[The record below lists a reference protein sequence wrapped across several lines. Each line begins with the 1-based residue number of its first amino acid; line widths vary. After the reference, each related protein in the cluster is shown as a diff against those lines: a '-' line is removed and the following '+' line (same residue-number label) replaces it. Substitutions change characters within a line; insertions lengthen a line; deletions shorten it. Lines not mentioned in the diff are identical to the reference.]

1 MIQINN
7 FLTKREQSQACL
19 SFAKREKSRLLA
31 KTILTLVALLALT
44 TGAWAETGENIFQYC
59 YDCQRYPAYPKTTAS
74 AELSGFT
81 NPLVGYKGSGSGM
94 GNTSAGPWKLEYV
107 GLWSTT
113 DNHGIED
120 FRVRNYQDTY
130 NCTDVPVFR
139 LYQWNATANEYQHA
153 SYGVVCCY
161 AKVSNAVEHTAL
173 FEAADGWGCVLTNS
187 SHSSSMDI
195 TFDEDLTTGLTTLTA
210 AATPAASGTPV
221 PVTWDATTKTSTFT
235 MPAGNVL
242 LQVEYYEDPGLAW
255 KGKIPEGGFDAYLG
269 FFHPSALPTIK
280 NPNALTGITY
290 SSSNTA
296 VATVD
301 ENTGVVTALKAGS
314 TVITATFAGDDTYE
328 AAAISYTLNIN
339 SPAIITLPTST
350 DEGGTVTLVAGA
362 ASEAHNGDNKIATNA
377 NLDRANTS
385 RNIAVGD
392 DGTIHVVYKNTE
404 SDAVM
409 YKKSTDGVTFSEPVQ
424 VSAESGTECE
434 VAVSSNGK
442 VYVSYTTTTG
452 SGGYIAYSAD
462 GSSFTSVQVCSG
474 YANSIHLAVD
484 GDYVYGIPQNG
495 FEFYYSADGGQ
506 NYATHTD
513 WTNYVF
519 SDVLIDKSNNNVVV
533 IKDEPSVVVR
543 YSTDHGA
550 TFTEEQP
557 VMNGADQLAVSFSTA
572 AAGAGKVFISGID
585 GTIATVNY
593 INATCTQTTIE
604 KTENRSL
611 CADENENVIVGVEQ
625 NDSLYY
631 ELSTDGAQ
639 TFGEKVLVSE
649 GSSAN
654 AALNHH
660 DGSLLYLFTK
670 GTDLYLATKTGVV
683 STETVIDNGD
693 GTYTVM
699 PGTEVT
705 LIAKANDGYHV
716 ASWSN
721 SVEVNDPQE
730 ATQTITVT
738 GNLNITATFAENE
751 YNITFV
757 EGTNPDPENPEWTAT
772 PNPAKTKQTVT
783 VTYTGS
789 KKVLGVKAEKKAS
802 TVPVTA
808 ITLNKTATTITM
820 ISGTATETLSVT
832 AVTPDEATDKTYTW
846 SSDDITKATVDQN
859 GVVTAVA
866 EGTAHIRATAN
877 DGSGVY
883 GECTVT
889 VSDLSAYYSNM
900 VECGCDM
907 LDGKCWNG
915 GSNTFTGQVL
925 SAAQAIALA
934 QAKAAETSSKC
945 AVFYGGEMGQVK
957 FAKNDGTTGSAK
969 FYYDASG
976 KGLTGYRGFYV
987 SK

>member
-1 MIQINN
+1 MIHLKKLIMS
-7 FLTKREQSQACL
+7 L
-19 SFAKREKSRLLA
+19 
-31 KTILTLVALLALT
+31 ALLLT
-44 TGAWAETGENIFQYC
+44 AATGAWAESTPIGLNVEYAVGDVITTNSTGDVYVWWGIYSTGGDNYEWVIKITSSVTPTISKLGIDESSGSITFDNDYGVYNMNGIIEANSYKIQ
-59 YDCQRYPAYPKTTAS
+59 CQGKVTGTTLEKVYVA
-74 AELSGFT
+74 
-81 NPLVGYKGSGSGM
+81 SGSG
-94 GNTSAGPWKLEYV
+94 
-107 GLWSTT
+107 
-113 DNHGIED
+113 
-120 FRVRNYQDTY
+120 
-130 NCTDVPVFR
+130 
-139 LYQWNATANEYQHA
+139 
-153 SYGVVCCY
+153 
-161 AKVSNAVEHTAL
+161 
-173 FEAADGWGCVLTNS
+173 
-187 SHSSSMDI
+187 
-195 TFDEDLTTGLTTLTA
+195 TLTDPYVFA
-210 AATPAASGTPV
+210 PGSAPAASTATTV
-221 PVTWDATTKTSTFT
+221 PITWDAATKTGTFT

-242 LQVEYYEDPGLAW
+242 LQVEYYEDPDLAW

-290 SSSNTA
+290 SSSNTE

-301 ENTGVVTALKAGS
+301 ENTGVVTALKTGS

-362 ASEAHNGDNKIATNA
+362 ASEAHDGDNKIATNA

-404 SDAVM
+404 SGAVM

-424 VSAESGTECE
+424 VSAESGDECE

-442 VYVSYTTTTG
+442 VYVSYTTG

-462 GSSFTSVQVCSG
+462 GSSFTSVRDGIG

-495 FEFYYSADGGQ
+495 SEFYYSADGGQ
-506 NYATHTD
+506 NYETHTG
-513 WTNYVF
+513 WTDYAY

-533 IKDEPSVVVR
+533 IKDKPSVVVR
-543 YSTDHGA
+543 YSTDHGT
-550 TFTEEQP
+550 TFTEELP
-557 VMNGADQLAVSFSTA
+557 VMNGANQLEVFFSTA
-572 AAGAGKVFISGID
+572 AAGAGKVFISGTD

-593 INATCTQTTIE
+593 INATCTLTTIE

-611 CADENENVIVGVEQ
+611 CADEDENVIVGVEQ
-625 NDSLYY
+625 NGSLYY

-716 ASWSN
+716 KSWSN
-721 SVEVNDPQE
+721 EAEVNNVLK
-730 ATQTITVT
+730 ATQTLTVT
-738 GNLNITATFAENE
+738 GNLNINATFAENE

-783 VTYTGS
+783 VTYTGQR
-789 KKVLGVKAEKKAS
+789 KVMGVKAEKKGGAAGI
-802 TVPVTA
+802 VNPVVGQVIGSDGNNYDA
-808 ITLNKTATTITM
+808 NATLPDGVTKVAMIAYVSGSNGLALALTDEDIYTWDNSAPYNNGKTAPEICSALNTSKAVTGGTWKLPSRDEWM
-820 ISGTATETLSVT
+820 QMFSANGGNDASYTGLNTALGNAGGTALVEN
-832 AVTPDEATDKTYTW
+832 DEYW
-846 SSDDITKATVDQN
+846 SSSEV
-859 GVVTAVA
+859 
-866 EGTAHIRATAN
+866 EGGDAWLVNLSDGNASWDTYGKHYSRYVRA
-877 DGSGVY
+877 
-883 GECTVT
+883 C
-889 VSDLSAYYSNM
+889 
-900 VECGCDM
+900 
-907 LDGKCWNG
+907 
-915 GSNTFTGQVL
+915 
-925 SAAQAIALA
+925 LA
-934 QAKAAETSSKC
+934 
-945 AVFYGGEMGQVK
+945 F
-957 FAKNDGTTGSAK
+957 
-969 FYYDASG
+969 
-976 KGLTGYRGFYV
+976 
-987 SK
+987 